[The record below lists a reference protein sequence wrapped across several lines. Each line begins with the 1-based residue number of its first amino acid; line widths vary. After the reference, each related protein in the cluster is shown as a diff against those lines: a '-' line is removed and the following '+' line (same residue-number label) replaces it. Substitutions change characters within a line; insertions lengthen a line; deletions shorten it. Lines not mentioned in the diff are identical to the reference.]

1 MKTDRIKTLRDD
13 TFAHRGGLRRQGGVH
28 AVLLFV
34 LVFVSIALMVLSR
47 IQNPYVKD
55 VRGRFETLMSPV
67 LSAAVVPLGPVRRLA
82 ARVSSYTDLYSEL
95 DRLRDEN
102 QRMKG
107 WEWKA
112 RELERKYSQLGR
124 LAHVVDEPGFEHLGG
139 RVVADARGPFVRSVM
154 LGIGREQGIKPGF
167 PAISADGLVG
177 RVTDAGPKAARVL
190 LLTDIN
196 SKIPV
201 FVGRSSVRA
210 LMSGDNTASPKL
222 TYAPS
227 SGGIEVGDEVSTSG
241 VGGLFPRGLR
251 IGTVIELG
259 GKLVV
264 APHARLDELDYVSVL
279 LFENA
284 TLELADGEKSR
295 IEPRRSL
302 VSRVGTQ
309 GVEY

>member
-1 MKTDRIKTLRDD
+1 MKTLRDD
-13 TFAHRGGLRRQGGVH
+13 TFAHRGGPRRPGGVH

-34 LVFVSIALMVLSR
+34 LVFVSVALMVLSR
-47 IQNPYVKD
+47 LQHAYIKE
-55 VRGRFETLMSPV
+55 VRGQFENLMAPM
-67 LSAAVVPLGPVRRLA
+67 LSAAVVPLTPVRRLA
-82 ARVSSYTDLYSEL
+82 ARVSAYTDLYGEL
-95 DRLRDEN
+95 DRLREEN

-124 LAHVVDEPGFEHLGG
+124 LAHVVEEPGFEHLAA
-139 RVVADARGPFVRSVM
+139 RVVADSRGPFVRSVM
-154 LGIGREQGIKPGF
+154 LGVGRDQGLKPGY

-177 RVTDAGPKAARVL
+177 RVTDAGRSAARVL

-196 SKIPV
+196 SRIPV
-201 FVGRSSVRA
+201 FVGRNNVRA
-210 LMSGDNTASPKL
+210 LMTGDNTPSPKL
-222 TYAPS
+222 TYAPT

-251 IGTVIELG
+251 IGTVVEAG

-264 APHARLDELDYVSVL
+264 VPHAHLDELDYISVL

-284 TLELADGEKSR
+284 TLELADGDKAR
-295 IEPRRSL
+295 GEPRRSL
-302 VSRVGTQ
+302 AARVGTA